1 MRRARRIDVRPGDP
15 ATVDAFFRDSYVLP
29 DDTETIIHEYTLTAV
44 IDTSAGTV
52 TSCEARP
59 RVLPWTECPVA
70 AASAGRLAG
79 LPLAGLRR
87 HVRETFTGTPTCTHL
102 NDMLR
107 ALQDVP
113 ALLALAT
120 THH

>member
-1 MRRARRIDVRPGDP
+1 VLID
-15 ATVDAFFRDSYVLP
+15 AIFRDSYVLP
-29 DDTETIIHEYTLTAV
+29 DGQETIIHEYTLTAEV
-44 IDTSAGTV
+44 DDGTV
-52 TSCEARP
+52 TRCEAVP
-59 RVLPWTECPVA
+59 RVLPWLECPGA

-107 ALQDVP
+107 ALEDVP
-113 ALLALAT
+113 ALVRLAA